1 METNVWPS
9 KCNFYKMYFVWLYSL
24 SFVDK
29 FLLIITYEFL
39 CYSHGSSLKYNIIWS
54 GMSWVSWT
62 RWPYWCDS
70 INYAWFSESSVCVVC
85 GLTPESL
92 LFYSVAVRTISQ
104 NQKWWYLAIN
114 YVTRGIGNSFV
125 SKAWVFRA
133 GEMAQQLRALAVLQE
148 ILSSI
153 SSNYMVT
160 DNHLES

>member
-1 METNVWPS
+1 M
-9 KCNFYKMYFVWLYSL
+9 NFYVILMEVPLNTI
-24 SFVDK
+24 SFGQACLEFPEQGD
-29 FLLIITYEFL
+29 LIGV
-39 CYSHGSSLKYNIIWS
+39 H
-54 GMSWVSWT
+54 
-62 RWPYWCDS
+62 S

-133 GEMAQQLRALAVLQE
+133 GEMAQRLRALAVLQE

-153 SSNYMVT
+153 SSNSMVT